1 MIHWRSMRL
10 TALSLAVALCFP
22 APRLHAQEKV
32 IGEDRGFRTHNPDEH
47 VATGDGHEYPKE
59 EPDEW
64 GRRETWE
71 IVLGVT
77 FFVAVIAGGVAFR
90 AARERRS

>member
-1 MIHWRSMRL
+1 MCYLRSMRL
-10 TALSLAVALCFP
+10 IGLSLAVALCLS
-22 APRLHAQEKV
+22 APRLQAQEKV

-59 EPDEW
+59 ETNEW